1 MALYRKYKKSIE
13 HGTNTAAVVTSSSA
27 SGADASNFANPL
39 YSNSEQQPP
48 TIAYSASASSVTI
61 DSAAGGA
68 KKMSL
73 DDEDDAAA
81 VAPPPPYTPHA
92 DDVSGALRLPSY
104 EQSQTRG
111 AVGFVNLGFGA
122 AAAGGD
128 DAEADDVGV
137 VRKKRA
143 DSANSDC
150 SVENPYD
157 TLPERGADAAAVTSS
172 SSPNGHEYSNPLYAT
187 SSSPLDGADVTDA
200 VVQYATP
207 DLTPSANAVDA
218 VEAHYDTVTSPRPV
232 TSRPT

>member
-1 MALYRKYKKSIE
+1 MYRKYKKSIE

-27 SGADASNFANPL
+27 TGGDASNFANPL

-48 TIAYSASASSVTI
+48 TIAYSASAASVTI
-61 DSAAGGA
+61 DSAAGA
-68 KKMSL
+68 KKMSP
-73 DDEDDAAA
+73 DDEDDAA

-122 AAAGGD
+122 AGG
-128 DAEADDVGV
+128 ADDVGV

-187 SSSPLDGADVTDA
+187 SSSPLDGADVTDT

-207 DLTPSANAVDA
+207 DLTPSATAVDA
-218 VEAHYDTVTSPRPV
+218 VESHYDTVTSPRPV

>member
-27 SGADASNFANPL
+27 TGGDASNFANPL

-48 TIAYSASASSVTI
+48 TIAYSASAASVTI

-73 DDEDDAAA
+73 DGEDDAA

-122 AAAGGD
+122 TAAGGD
-128 DAEADDVGV
+128 DDAGV

-207 DLTPSANAVDA
+207 DLTPSATAVDA
-218 VEAHYDTVTSPRPV
+218 VESHYDTVTSPRPV